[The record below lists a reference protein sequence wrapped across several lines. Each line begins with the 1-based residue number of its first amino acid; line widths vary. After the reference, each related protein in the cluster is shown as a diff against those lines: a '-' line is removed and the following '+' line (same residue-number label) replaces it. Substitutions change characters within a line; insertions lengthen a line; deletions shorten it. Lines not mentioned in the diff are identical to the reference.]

1 MGLEKFDDAIAEYL
15 ETKRK
20 YTKEALKLADLSDS
34 DIEKYCAN
42 IEKEILGFV
51 KCNEPYA
58 QLLMDLEHIFSKTFN
73 LYSLTEIA
81 KKKNP
86 DNPSYVIQSW
96 LRDINTLQFLCLWE
110 KDNNVYFIEEAA
122 KELIEKTK
130 QPSFTMTAK
139 LWKKYA
145 SYRNQIETR
154 TWRWNPCS
162 ARNSNR
168 LYNVGISRKEIG
180 IV

>member
-1 MGLEKFDDAIAEYL
+1 MQRGLCE
-15 ETKRK
+15 
-20 YTKEALKLADLSDS
+20 
-34 DIEKYCAN
+34 
-42 IEKEILGFV
+42 
-51 KCNEPYA
+51 
-58 QLLMDLEHIFSKTFN
+58 LLMDLEHIHSKAHK
-73 LYSLTEIA
+73 LYSLTAIA
-81 KKKNP
+81 KKKNQG
-86 DNPSYVIQSW
+86 NPSYVYTKLAQRYKHSAFSI
-96 LRDINTLQFLCLWE
+96 FVE
-110 KDNNVYFIEEAA
+110 KDIISYFIEEAA
-122 KELIEKTK
+122 KELIEKTRE
-130 QPSFTMTAK
+130 PSFTMTAK